1 MNLQDFAELK
11 ALELAK
17 KLFVIL
23 VEFKNGDKT
32 IIKDPGMDQPW
43 HTKNKKLAD
52 DNARLYE
59 QRPEIVK
66 AAAMTL
72 EEAFAILQRHFADTN
87 KLKFKL

>member
-1 MNLQDFAELK
+1 MDLQDFAELK

-17 KLFVIL
+17 NLFVIL

-32 IIKDPGMDQPW
+32 IIKDPGMDRPW
-43 HTKNKKLAD
+43 STKNKKLAD

-72 EEAFAILQRHFADTN
+72 EEAFAILQRHFADNN